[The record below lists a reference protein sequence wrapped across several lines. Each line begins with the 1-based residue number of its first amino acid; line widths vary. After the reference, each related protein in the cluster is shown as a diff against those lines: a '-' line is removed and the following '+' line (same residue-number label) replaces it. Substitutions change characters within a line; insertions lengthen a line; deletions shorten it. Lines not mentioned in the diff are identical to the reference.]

1 MIKELCEYI
10 DTNTSFTLGTD
21 LFAISVDS
29 DDIDECVVIAE
40 PAPGL
45 VNGNLADLRQIPL
58 VAYSRAVTRFTA
70 RDNAYTVFN
79 LLHGTINPSTLL
91 RVGTQVSLQ
100 IGSGD
105 NYICNFECRT
115 PYHIG
120 LDESGRRHV
129 YAMPIDV
136 TVTNIL

>member
-1 MIKELCEYI
+1 MIKELCTYI
-10 DTNTSFTLGTD
+10 QTNTSFVIGTT
-21 LFAISVDS
+21 LFALSVDS
-29 DDIDECVVIAE
+29 DEIDECIVVTE

-45 VNGNLADLRQIPL
+45 ANGILKDLRQIPL
-58 VAYSRAVTRFTA
+58 VAYARATTRFTA

-79 LLHGTINPSTLL
+79 LLHGTHQI
-91 RVGTQVSLQ
+91 SLQ

-105 NYICNFECRT
+105 KYICNFECRM

-120 LDESGRRHV
+120 LDETGRR
-129 YAMPIDV
+129 YQFSMPIEV

>member
-1 MIKELCEYI
+1 MIKEFCNYI
-10 DTNTSFTLGTD
+10 AANTSFTLGTT

-45 VNGNLADLRQIPL
+45 VDGLLPDKRQVPL
-58 VAYSRAVTRFTA
+58 VAYSRAKTRFTA

-79 LLHGTINPSTLL
+79 LLTWGASDLFHGN
-91 RVGTQVSLQ
+91 TQIHLTA
-100 IGSGD
+100 IGSGPV
-105 NYICNFECRT
+105 YVCNFECRT
-115 PYHIG
+115 PYHTG
-120 LDESGRRHV
+120 LDEKKRHV
-129 YAMPIDV
+129 FSMPIDV

>member
-1 MIKELCEYI
+1 MIKELCNYI
-10 DTNTSFTLGTD
+10 EDNTSFVLGTD

-40 PAPGL
+40 PSPGL
-45 VNGNLADLRQIPL
+45 VNGILTDLRQIPF
-58 VAYSRAVTRFTA
+58 VAYARAKTRFTA
-70 RDNAYTVFN
+70 RDNAYAVFN
-79 LLHGTINPSTLL
+79 LLHGKQQI
-91 RVGTQVSLQ
+91 SLQ

-105 NYICNFECRT
+105 EYICNFECRT

-120 LDESGRRHV
+120 LDESGRRQV
-129 YAMPIDV
+129 FATSIDA

>member
-1 MIKELCEYI
+1 MIKELCKYI
-10 DTNTSFTLGTD
+10 EANTSFVNGIS

-45 VNGNLADLRQIPL
+45 ANGILTDLRQIPL
-58 VAYSRAVTRFTA
+58 VAYARAVTRFTA

-79 LLHGTINPSTLL
+79 LLHGTQQI
-91 RVGTQVSLQ
+91 SLQ

-105 NYICNFECRT
+105 EYICNFECRT
-115 PYHIG
+115 LYHVG

-129 YAMPIDV
+129 FAMPIDV
-136 TVTNIL
+136 SVTNIL